1 MTTKIPPKEADA
13 ISRISGLVL
22 VNAMIFQ
29 EILAYY
35 DDRVDSLEKVLNE
48 PNLIRSFSEHWRF
61 ILEEINYYPIFHL
74 AREVLINLTA
84 DADIIAALRNLAGTA
99 QRIVSM
105 RAALRHDLMGRVYH
119 RLLADKKYL
128 GTYYTKIPPAN
139 LLLKLALDYDNLPVA
154 WQDLDQIS
162 QLRIADLAC
171 GTGTLLMAAAD
182 AIADNYLRASAEHG
196 SVPDLDNLQ
205 KRLAEEI
212 IHGYDVLPSAIHLTA
227 ATLALRA
234 PQIPFEKMN
243 LFSLPLGGSAIRLGS
258 IDFLDGRRIAV
269 QRDLFGADIEARQ
282 MGGKGVKRVRT
293 NLPDLD
299 LCVMNPPFTR
309 SVGGNLLFGS
319 LPEADRK
326 KAQEKLKRVVR
337 RRELQASITAGLG
350 SVFVALADRYIKPG
364 GRIALVLPKALIS
377 GVAWEPTREL
387 LSANYRLEY
396 LVASHDPLQW
406 NFSESTDLSEVLL
419 VARKVNP
426 KAPEPTRATVILN
439 LWRNPATNFDALA
452 VCQDLKTKT
461 APDISTGQGA
471 LEVSVGKEK
480 FGEAISYPWEELKAW
495 GSWIMPC
502 AFAQSELLRV
512 AYQLIRGQL
521 YLPGYGQ
528 RGTVALCPLNT
539 FATLGP
545 DRRDIHDGF
554 TVSAQPTPY
563 PAFWGHSAQ
572 EVFSIAQS
580 PNAFLSP
587 LPEAKEGR
595 NLRLAQELWPSAGKI
610 LMAERMWLKT
620 QSLVALKVS
629 ERVLSNMWWPVS
641 LKEQFD
647 NPDFEKA
654 LALWL
659 NSTLGLILLLANRQE
674 TRGAWVDFKKPVL
687 SEALVLDLRT
697 LPVNAMETL
706 AATYDAVCN
715 QGLRPFAEMDGD
727 PVRERIDAAFAQALG
742 LPDISVLRVMLAREP
757 VVCLQRL

>member
-1 MTTKIPPKEADA
+1 VTNKISPHEADA

-35 DDRVDSLEKVLNE
+35 DDRVNSLEKVLND
-48 PNLIRSFSEHWRF
+48 PNLLGSFSEHWRF
-61 ILEEINYYPIFHL
+61 ILEDINYYPIFHL
-74 AREVLINLTA
+74 AREIIIDLTA
-84 DADIIAALRNLAGTA
+84 DADIIETLRNLAGTA

-139 LLLKLALDYDNLPVA
+139 LLLKLALDYDNLPVP
-154 WQDLDQIS
+154 WQELDQIS

-182 AIADNYLRASAEHG
+182 AIADNYLRACAEHG
-196 SVPDLDNLQ
+196 SIPDLDNLQ

-227 ATLALRA
+227 STLALRA

-243 LFSLPLGGSAIRLGS
+243 LFSLPLGGPAIRLGS
-258 IDFLDGRRIAV
+258 IDFLDGKRVAV
-269 QRDLFGADIEARQ
+269 HRDLFGADVEARQ
-282 MGGKGVKRVRT
+282 MGGKGVKRVTT

-326 KAQEKLKRVVR
+326 RAQEKLKRVVR

-350 SVFVALADRYIKPG
+350 SVFVAVADRYIKPG

-387 LSANYRLEY
+387 LRTKYRLEY

-419 VARKVNP
+419 AARKENP
-426 KAPEPTRATVILN
+426 KAPEPAQAALALN

-452 VCQDLKTKT
+452 VCQALKNQT
-461 APDISTGQGA
+461 APDIASGQGA
-471 LEVSVGKEK
+471 LEVFVGHEK
-480 FGEAISYPWEELKAW
+480 FGEAISYPWEDLKAW

-502 AFAQSELLRV
+502 AFAQS
-512 AYQLIRGQL
+512 A
-521 YLPGYGQ
+521 
-528 RGTVALCPLNT
+528 AC
-539 FATLGP
+539 
-545 DRRDIHDGF
+545 
-554 TVSAQPTPY
+554 
-563 PAFWGHSAQ
+563 
-572 EVFSIAQS
+572 
-580 PNAFLSP
+580 
-587 LPEAKEGR
+587 
-595 NLRLAQELWPSAGKI
+595 RL
-610 LMAERMWLKT
+610 
-620 QSLVALKVS
+620 
-629 ERVLSNMWWPVS
+629 
-641 LKEQFD
+641 
-647 NPDFEKA
+647 
-654 LALWL
+654 
-659 NSTLGLILLLANRQE
+659 
-674 TRGAWVDFKKPVL
+674 
-687 SEALVLDLRT
+687 
-697 LPVNAMETL
+697 
-706 AATYDAVCN
+706 
-715 QGLRPFAEMDGD
+715 
-727 PVRERIDAAFAQALG
+727 
-742 LPDISVLRVMLAREP
+742 
-757 VVCLQRL
+757 